1 MYNYILIMAK
11 IKIIER
17 KFVVKN
23 RKIIDRKFTYYNIH
37 QFLG

>member
-1 MYNYILIMAK
+1 MAK
-11 IKIIER
+11 IKIMKG

-23 RKIIDRKFTYYNIH
+23 RKIIGGKFTYYNIH